1 MLTPRQAQFAFVPLM
16 VTIMSSSI
24 SFVMTTLHHGWQP
37 GLLQAW
43 LSNWG
48 IAFLVALPIAW
59 VAVPAVRALLA
70 RLTDAPDARPAVVK
84 RAVVRRELG

>member
-1 MLTPRQAQFAFVPLM
+1 MLTPRQAQLAFVPLM
-16 VTIMSSSI
+16 VTIMSSTI

-37 GLLQAW
+37 GLMQAW

-59 VAVPAVRALLA
+59 VAVPTVRALLA
-70 RLTDAPDARPAVVK
+70 RMTAEAAPRRNVI
-84 RAVVRRELG
+84 RRELG